1 MFSGLERQREALSR
15 QKSAAWAWI
24 KARGID
30 DSRPTPKNSMLMKN
44 VLSRKDGFHLE
55 DAGNWRNS
63 LAAITYRNLA
73 RQLCEQFYDLSIFY
87 AWRSRTPEAVA
98 TSRMLSPALPSYCRN
113 ADRFFSDGM
122 ASSERPQT
130 ARILTSVLPTH
141 GDRRGAV
148 LIPLRRKAA

>member
-1 MFSGLERQREALSR
+1 MFSGLERQRAALSR
-15 QKSAAWAWI
+15 QRSVAWAWI
-24 KARGID
+24 KARGIV
-30 DSRPTPKNSMLMKN
+30 DSRPTPKSSMLTKS
-44 VLSRKDGFHLE
+44 VLAKDDYLRGGNG
-55 DAGNWRNS
+55 GNWRDS

-113 ADRFFSDGM
+113 ADKVFSQGM
-122 ASSERPQT
+122 ASERVQK
-130 ARILTSVLPTH
+130 ARILTSVLSTR
-141 GDRRGAV
+141 GDHRGVV